1 MQTVIGVPFDTA
13 AADQLQGR
21 IESEYRNRMI
31 IGLSSF
37 VIFLF
42 ALVSGLLL
50 WLRRRKQLEALQRAR
65 ASMEMDDN
73 PSLRELLENPD
84 LMTSQ
89 GELSVLE
96 EQLRNYAM
104 NNPEELANLVK
115 NWVVDDV

>member
-1 MQTVIGVPFDTA
+1 MSMPFDTSVADAYA
-13 AADQLQGR
+13 AKIAA
-21 IESEYRNRMI
+21 EKRNRLVM
-31 IGLSSF
+31 GLSSF
-37 VIFLF
+37 VILLLAVAG
-42 ALVSGLLL
+42 ALVM
-50 WLRRRKQLEALQRAR
+50 WLRRRRQLAVLQRASI
-65 ASMEMDDN
+65 ADTDQA

-104 NNPEELANLVK
+104 NHPEELANLIK